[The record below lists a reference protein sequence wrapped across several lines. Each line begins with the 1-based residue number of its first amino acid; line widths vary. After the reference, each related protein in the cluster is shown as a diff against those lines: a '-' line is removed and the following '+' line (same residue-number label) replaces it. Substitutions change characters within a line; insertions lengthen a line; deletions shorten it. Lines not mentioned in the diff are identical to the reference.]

1 MPIIDIHTHI
11 YPVKIAKKATLAVG
25 NFYNLPMFGAQYAE
39 DALARD
45 PDALV
50 GAEAS
55 AAVFEAGLAH
65 PDNVYA
71 STAED
76 PTDVNIAYPGT
87 VAQLLS
93 ATQHCP
99 ITHFAVLGVA
109 TKDTQVE
116 SINNFLI
123 GECRQHP
130 NFIGFASMHQ
140 DYWNPEAELRRVRDA
155 GLVGVKIHPDI
166 QGVAL
171 NDPRLMEVYAICE
184 RLGLAVTLHTGDYR
198 RDLSHPYR
206 LVEVLH
212 TFPKLRVNGA
222 HFGGW
227 SIYDLALEFL
237 EHENCFVDASSAV
250 AFLGRRRV
258 RELIE
263 LYGADRV
270 MFGSDYPMSSPA
282 HTYNEMMALGLSEA
296 DREKFMWH
304 TAEEFLQRE
313 IH

>member
-1 MPIIDIHTHI
+1 M
-11 YPVKIAKKATLAVG
+11 
-25 NFYNLPMFGAQYAE
+25 
-39 DALARD
+39 
-45 PDALV
+45 
-50 GAEAS
+50 
-55 AAVFEAGLAH
+55 
-65 PDNVYA
+65 
-71 STAED
+71 
-76 PTDVNIAYPGT
+76 
-87 VAQLLS
+87 
-93 ATQHCP
+93 
-99 ITHFAVLGVA
+99 
-109 TKDTQVE
+109 
-116 SINNFLI
+116 
-123 GECRQHP
+123 
-130 NFIGFASMHQ
+130 
-140 DYWNPEAELRRVRDA
+140 RRVR
-155 GLVGVKIHPDI
+155 
-166 QGVAL
+166 
-171 NDPRLMEVYAICE
+171 E
-184 RLGLAVTLHTGDYR
+184 RAHGLAVTLHTGDYR

-237 EHENCFVDASSAV
+237 EHENCYVDASSAV